1 MPFLKLCATYIDV
14 ISILLHYWVHELHT
28 VLHMCVGNA
37 RVHVCMLQISKRMPL
52 HAVDKLIAMC
62 STVRTCN
69 GTVHA
74 CVTTNW
80 QYVEPY

>member
-14 ISILLHYWVHELHT
+14 ISILLHYWVHELHI

-52 HAVDKLIAMC
+52 HAVVLTTKKHVQQAKLMYYLRA
-62 STVRTCN
+62 SRSS
-69 GTVHA
+69 
-74 CVTTNW
+74 
-80 QYVEPY
+80 QS